1 MKRRTHRTIMGCFIV
16 ALIGALTV
24 RAEKA
29 PQAHPPR
36 KHRQKHRKMPKRER
50 PHLTVK
56 RSCPWFRI
64 SDYWIH
70 PMRGNFAEY
79 DRLQVVRLT
88 SAIGDRVP
96 REAMEKYTEDLAR
109 SFEQTGIFHRV
120 EVVDDLALVKHPLP
134 VRAVSHPIGKSS
146 MVPQGSS
153 SSFEGWGTP
162 FAQRPQSSSPPSPIP
177 VAEGLTAP
185 IRVLPPDAPLPQ
197 PTSQPVPKRPLDA
210 PLIVADP
217 GSLPGEQKAA
227 AVASERR
234 AQRTMIIT
242 GCVIYYKKGNR
253 GLRMLGLRLGYHR
266 FVVRFHIYD
275 KELGQELA
283 MGNISGEV
291 SSGFLS
297 IPGLTGDADGRKWV
311 VTALVNRVERRRA
324 KADR

>member
-1 MKRRTHRTIMGCFIV
+1 MKGRTQRTIMGCFIV

-56 RSCPWFRI
+56 GAARGSGFRI
-64 SDYWIH
+64 TWIH
-70 PMRGNFAEY
+70 PTRGNFAEY

-134 VRAVSHPIGKSS
+134 GGAVSHPVGKSS
-146 MVPQGSS
+146 VVPQGSFP
-153 SSFEGWGTP
+153 SFEGWGTP
-162 FAQRPQSSSPPSPIP
+162 FAQRPQSSSPPSTIP
-177 VAEGLTAP
+177 VAEGLMAP

-197 PTSQPVPKRPLDA
+197 PTGRSIPKRPLDA

-217 GSLPGEQKAA
+217 DALPEEQKT

-253 GLRMLGLRLGYHR
+253 GLRMLGLGLGYHR

-291 SSGFLS
+291 SGGFLS